1 MRALVVEDEQ
11 KIAAFIKRGL
21 EENAYVVDVAYD
33 GEEGYEWARTQEYD
47 VIILD
52 LMLPKL
58 DGIQLCKKV
67 RQEGQQAAILM
78 LTAKDTVDDRV
89 IGLDAG
95 ADDYLVKPF
104 AFRELLA
111 RLRALRR
118 RRTNRRTT
126 TLEIGDLKLDLMTRQ
141 AERQGQVIDLTAKE
155 FALLELLMRHP
166 NHLLSR
172 TVIAEYVWDYTFF
185 HESNVVDV
193 YISYLRRKIDDP
205 FDVKL
210 IQTVRGMGYRMVE
223 PEKTESRHA

>member
-21 EENAYVVDVAYD
+21 EENAYVVDVVYD
-33 GEEGYEWARTQEYD
+33 GEEGYEWARAQEYD

-67 RQEGQQAAILM
+67 RQEGQKAAILM

-118 RRTNRRTT
+118 RRTNQRTT

-155 FALLELLMRHP
+155 FVLLELLMRHP

>member
-1 MRALVVEDEQ
+1 MRVLLVEDER

-21 EENAYVVDVAYD
+21 EENAYIVDVVND
-33 GEEGYEWARTQEYD
+33 GQAGYEWARANEYD
-47 VIILD
+47 LLILD
-52 LMLPKL
+52 VMLPKM
-58 DGIQLCKKV
+58 DGIQLCKKL
-67 RQEGQQAAILM
+67 RQEGQAAGILM
-78 LTAKDTVDDRV
+78 LTARDTIEDRV
-89 IGLDAG
+89 TGLDAG

-118 RRTNRRTT
+118 RNTSQRST
-126 TLEIGDLKLDLMTRQ
+126 TLEVGDLTLDLVTHQ
-141 AERQGQVIDLTAKE
+141 AERQGILIDLTAKE

-172 TVIAEYVWDYTFF
+172 TVIAEHIWNYSFY

-193 YISYLRRKIDDP
+193 YISYLRRKIDEP

-210 IQTVRGMGYRMVE
+210 IQTVRGMGYRLV
-223 PEKTESRHA
+223 KSGKKVQ

>member
-210 IQTVRGMGYRMVE
+210 IQTVRGMGYRMVA
-223 PEKTESRHA
+223 PEKTEARHA